1 MLYGSS
7 DMGGALNPLWGPLD
21 SFAPTIDHH
30 TMAYGTLGYP
40 FTNTGYPSLVNTSAM
55 LVNQDPRDI
64 TGLGCCDWCTNDS
77 LGGLGELGF
86 GSCPSGPTVVVESS
100 PIPDWAWL
108 IAAGW
113 ALLMLVKRGG

>member
-1 MLYGSS
+1 MLYGAS
-7 DMGGALNPLWGPLD
+7 DMGNALSPLFGPND
-21 SFAPTIDHH
+21 AFSDTMYQH
-30 TMAYGTLGYP
+30 TMAWGTLGYRFHP
-40 FTNTGYPSLVNTSAM
+40 TGYPSLVNTPAM
-55 LVNQDPRDI
+55 LVNQDPGDV

-113 ALLMLVKRGG
+113 ALLMLVKKGG